1 MKISLVIPCYN
12 EEKSLKELHNRCNK
26 LSKKINVEIIFVN
39 NGSTDNSKKIFT
51 SLSRINKNFLYLNL
65 NKNKGY
71 GGGILEG
78 LKKAKGNYIGW
89 THADLQTNPLDLIKV
104 FELTKKNKNIFIKG
118 KRLGRPIFDNIFT
131 IGMSFFTSIILFNR
145 FWDVNAQPTIFPK
158 KFFDKWKNPP
168 NDFSLDLY
176 AYFLA
181 KKFNLKIK
189 RIPVFF
195 NTRKFGNSNW
205 NYGIYSKFKFIIR
218 TMKFTFKLRKDFLK

>member
-12 EEKSLKELHNRCNK
+12 EEKSLQELHYRCND
-26 LSKKINVEIIFVN
+26 LAKKINVEIIFVN

-104 FELTKKNKNIFIKG
+104 FE
-118 KRLGRPIFDNIFT
+118 
-131 IGMSFFTSIILFNR
+131 
-145 FWDVNAQPTIFPK
+145 
-158 KFFDKWKNPP
+158 
-168 NDFSLDLY
+168 
-176 AYFLA
+176 
-181 KKFNLKIK
+181 
-189 RIPVFF
+189 
-195 NTRKFGNSNW
+195 
-205 NYGIYSKFKFIIR
+205 
-218 TMKFTFKLRKDFLK
+218 